1 MMRKREKGKPLRMP
15 LEERPTLKEQ
25 RTSLK
30 SERRLQIKIIR
41 RTQVLTSK
49 EIH

>member
-1 MMRKREKGKPLRMP
+1 MTKKSEKGKPPRMP
-15 LEERPTLKEQ
+15 LKERPMQKEQ

-41 RTQVLTSK
+41 RTQGLTLK